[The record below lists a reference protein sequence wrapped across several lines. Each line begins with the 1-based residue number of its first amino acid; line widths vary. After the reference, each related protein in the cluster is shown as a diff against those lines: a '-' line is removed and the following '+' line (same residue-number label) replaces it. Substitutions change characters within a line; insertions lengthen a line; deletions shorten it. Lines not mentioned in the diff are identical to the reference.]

1 MERVPCRRRPP
12 HAKPDLLPIARD
24 NDFCRRDDQG
34 RLIIT
39 VKNQGGAD
47 ADACTTRV
55 DFPPHGPVV
64 APTPPAA
71 STPTATSES
80 PLTPKPRSTNP
91 TRQTTPPTAIAS
103 VNSAGDHPRAR
114 RMTEGAEVLVWT
126 ASLTPFNAGS

>member
-39 VKNQGGAD
+39 VENQGGAD

-55 DFPPHGPVV
+55 DFSPHGSVDV
-64 APTPPAA
+64 PTPPIAA
-71 STPTATSES
+71 G
-80 PLTPKPRSTNP
+80 
-91 TRQTTPPTAIAS
+91 AS
-103 VNSAGDHPRAR
+103 VDLPPVTIPPGCFDPDCNFRITVDSK
-114 RMTEGAEVLVWT
+114 
-126 ASLTPFNAGS
+126 